1 MTIVYKSSIYLP
13 GVAEASWMCVCKI
26 LTCVQIFGKI
36 DGLHQRKDLKSG
48 CAAAHPEHPVQ
59 SPPFWNLSINHS
71 TYTEIQ
77 AFWLVEQQQQRLVF
91 RNGQGKIKNV
101 WAHDSKDIIAKFNF
115 LTPFSAKMLYQYHL
129 YSKEFG

>member
-71 TYTEIQ
+71 TYLEIQ
-77 AFWLVEQQQQRLVF
+77 AFWLVEQQQQRLIF
-91 RNGQGKIKNV
+91 RNGLFWLGNIENV
-101 WAHDSKDIIAKFNF
+101 WAYNSKDITEKFN
-115 LTPFSAKMLYQYHL
+115 LLAPFSAK
-129 YSKEFG
+129 SIP